1 MANYVT
7 RLKKGDKAPDFK
19 AKDQEGNIISL
30 KNFKGKKLVLFFYPK
45 DNTPGCTNE
54 VCNLRDNYTALQ
66 KAGYSIVGVSADD
79 EKKHKKFI
87 NKFKLPFPLIADTD
101 KKVIEAYDVWG
112 EKKFMGLIF
121 DGIVRTTFVIDEEG
135 IIEQV
140 ITTVDTKNHTE
151 QILEMKNERLK
162 IKN

>member
-7 RLKKGDKAPDFK
+7 KLKAGDKAPDFK
-19 AKDQEGNIISL
+19 GKDQQGNIISL
-30 KNFKGKKLVLFFYPK
+30 KDYTGKKLVLFFYPK
-45 DNTPGCTNE
+45 DNTAGCINE
-54 VCNLRDNYTALQ
+54 VCNLRDNYSALE

-87 NKFKLPFPLIADTD
+87 DKFKLPFPLIADVD
-101 KKVIEAYDVWG
+101 KKIIEAYDVWG

-121 DGIVRTTFVIDEEG
+121 DGIVRTTFVIDEKG

-140 ITTVDTKNHTE
+140 ITTVDTKNHTQ
-151 QILEMKNERLK
+151 QILEMKNER